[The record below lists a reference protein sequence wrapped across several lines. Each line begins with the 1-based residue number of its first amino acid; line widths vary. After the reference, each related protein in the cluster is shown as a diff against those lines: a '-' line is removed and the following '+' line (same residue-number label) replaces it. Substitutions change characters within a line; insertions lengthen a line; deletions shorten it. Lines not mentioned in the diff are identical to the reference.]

1 MMRMKRIFLLLA
13 AVVIVVGAGVLIFNG
28 VKKLLPAIGEEKAEK
43 EPETPEELLLYYM
56 ACIEDGKY
64 EEMYRMLDAQ
74 TRSGI
79 SEEAFTERN
88 KKIYEGIEA
97 ADVRVT
103 VTQAQESGSQ
113 AATVFYDTTMDSVAG
128 EISFSNQAVFLKR
141 TGEEEGYPY
150 ALVWEDSLIF
160 PGLTAYDKVKVTR
173 DEAARGTIVDRNG
186 RLLAGRGTGSSV
198 GLVPGKMPDNE
209 EEGAESA
216 LQDKFLTEDSVK
228 TYLKEIGKFP
238 LLSPEEELELAEAME
253 RGDEAAKEKMIHS
266 NLRLVVSVVKKY
278 TPGSGVAFLDLIQEG
293 NMGLMKAVERFDY
306 HKGYKF
312 STYATWWIRQAIT
325 RAIADQA
332 RTIRIPVHM
341 VETINRL
348 IRTSRQMVQELGRE
362 PTPEE
367 LAKKL
372 DMPVERVREIK
383 KISQDPV
390 SLETPI
396 GEEEDSH
403 LGDFIQDDNVM
414 VPADQATFTLLH
426 EQLMESLETLT
437 EREQQVLRLR
447 FGLDDGRP
455 RTLEEVGRVFHG
467 TRERIRQIEAKAL
480 RKLRHPSRSKKL
492 KDYLD

>member
-79 SEEAFTERN
+79 SEEAFAERN

-186 RLLAGRGTGSSV
+186 RPGYGFFGGPGARENAG
-198 GLVPGKMPDNE
+198 
-209 EEGAESA
+209 
-216 LQDKFLTEDSVK
+216 
-228 TYLKEIGKFP
+228 
-238 LLSPEEELELAEAME
+238 
-253 RGDEAAKEKMIHS
+253 
-266 NLRLVVSVVKKY
+266 
-278 TPGSGVAFLDLIQEG
+278 
-293 NMGLMKAVERFDY
+293 
-306 HKGYKF
+306 
-312 STYATWWIRQAIT
+312 
-325 RAIADQA
+325 
-332 RTIRIPVHM
+332 
-341 VETINRL
+341 
-348 IRTSRQMVQELGRE
+348 
-362 PTPEE
+362 
-367 LAKKL
+367 
-372 DMPVERVREIK
+372 
-383 KISQDPV
+383 
-390 SLETPI
+390 
-396 GEEEDSH
+396 
-403 LGDFIQDDNVM
+403 
-414 VPADQATFTLLH
+414 
-426 EQLMESLETLT
+426 
-437 EREQQVLRLR
+437 
-447 FGLDDGRP
+447 
-455 RTLEEVGRVFHG
+455 
-467 TRERIRQIEAKAL
+467 
-480 RKLRHPSRSKKL
+480 
-492 KDYLD
+492 